1 MKVTEGFNDRMST
14 DESEVSYW
22 LKNATKEK
30 EDDEPAE
37 KADDD
42 PPEQSPK

>member
-14 DESEVSYW
+14 DEAEVSDW
-22 LKNATKEK
+22 LKNAIDE
-30 EDDEPAE
+30 EDEPAE